1 MRLLFVKERLSWPR
15 SSGHDVHTFYSMQAI
30 AKLGHTVG
38 LVTLHELQP
47 QAIANSEVASTWCL
61 STEQQTASDEAQL
74 QLTKYQEK
82 FRSYWGIDK
91 QRILRIGQIAEEFE
105 ADAVIVVG
113 LNVLPYLG
121 AVKRGLRIWYA
132 GDEWVWHH
140 LSQVK
145 WLKPGTWSEAKA
157 ALIKGLYERAYVPML
172 DRVWMVSQAD
182 KKAIRWVA
190 GLKDVDVLPNG
201 VDTEYYH
208 PLEVEQKPKSCV
220 FWGRLD
226 FGPNIQALE
235 WFCTKVWPKVLAKQS
250 DATFTIFGFQPTP
263 AVERLA
269 KVHSGIQIIGNLPD
283 IREAIASH
291 QVVVLPFTSGG
302 GIKNKLLEAASL
314 GKAILCTPRTVNE
327 LTAGSAVMQANA
339 PDAWVD
345 HLNML
350 WNDPDKRMKLGQVA
364 REWVVKAHTWDAVA
378 KTAIEGITAS
388 LEKQTRR

>member
-1 MRLLFVKERLSWPR
+1 MRLLFVKEKLSWPR
-15 SSGHDVHTFYSMQAI
+15 SSGHDVHTFYSMQAL
-30 AKLGHTVG
+30 ARLGHDVG
-38 LVTLHELQP
+38 LVTLHELDA
-47 QAIANSEVASTWCL
+47 QAVDKSGVSQTWCL
-61 STEQQTASDEAQL
+61 SSESEQAIDQAGL

-91 QRILRIGQIAEEFE
+91 QRILRIGQIADDFM

-121 AVKRGLRIWYA
+121 AVRQGLRIWYA

-145 WLKPGTWSEAKA
+145 WLKSGTWGEAKA
-157 ALIKGLYERAYVPML
+157 ALIKGLYERAYAPIL
-172 DRVWMVSQAD
+172 DRVWMVSQSD
-182 KKAIRWVA
+182 KKAIGWVA

-208 PLEVEQKPKSCV
+208 PFEVDQKPKSCV

-235 WFCTKVWPKVLAKQS
+235 WFCNKIWPKVLAKHT
-250 DATFTIFGFQPTP
+250 DATFTIFGFQPT
-263 AVERLA
+263 ATVERLA
-269 KVHSGIQIIGNLPD
+269 KDHSGIQIIGNSPD

-302 GIKNKLLEAASL
+302 GIKNKLLEAAAL

-327 LTAGSAVMQANA
+327 LTAGSTVLQANS
-339 PDAWVD
+339 PNQWVENLTNLWRDA
-345 HLNML
+345 
-350 WNDPDKRMKLGQVA
+350 DKRKHLGRAA
-364 REWVVKAHTWDAVA
+364 REWVMKAHTWDAVA
-378 KTAIEGITAS
+378 KSAIEGITAS
-388 LEKQTRR
+388 IAKRSPK